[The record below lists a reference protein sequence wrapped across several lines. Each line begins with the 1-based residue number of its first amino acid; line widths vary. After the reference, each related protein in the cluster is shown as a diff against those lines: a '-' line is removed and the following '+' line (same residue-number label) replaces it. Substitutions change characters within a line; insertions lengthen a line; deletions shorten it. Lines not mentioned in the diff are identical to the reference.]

1 MRALWFFSSV
11 VFGVALFA
19 SLAAS
24 DSLQLRN
31 GRHLQGK
38 YIGGTT
44 TTIGFM
50 TGRTVEYLPTSDVLA
65 LIFDDNSDNSLGGL
79 QPSPMKGSSAVARP
93 RVRQI
98 KASGSLKSNK
108 SSSARAVA
116 EQ

>member
-1 MRALWFFSSV
+1 MRVLWFFGSV
-11 VFGVALFA
+11 ICGVALFA

-44 TTIGFM
+44 TTVGFM

-65 LIFDDNSDNSLGGL
+65 LIFDDNSGDSLGGL
-79 QPSPMKGSSAVARP
+79 QPSPMKGHSAIARP

-98 KASGSLKSNK
+98 KASDGVKSSK
-108 SSSARAVA
+108 SSARTVA

>member
-1 MRALWFFSSV
+1 MRAVWFLGSV
-11 VFGVALFA
+11 VCGVAICA
-19 SLAAS
+19 SLAVS

-65 LIFDDNSDNSLGGL
+65 LIFDDNSDPSLGGL
-79 QPSPMKGSSAVARP
+79 QPSPMKGKSAVSRP
-93 RVRQI
+93 RLRQVS
-98 KASGSLKSNK
+98 ASE
-108 SSSARAVA
+108 SSRQARGGTTASSTR
-116 EQ
+116 